1 MPAPGKTGMKF
12 CSECGGTLDDARV
25 CTSCGV
31 LMRAGAPFCP
41 SCGAGVTA
49 GTAAH
54 PAVSSQQPKSVP
66 SLAVQSKNVRQ
77 PGISTPVPKVQ
88 VPGGNRN
95 MFIIIGVVALV
106 AVLAV
111 VFVLLPML
119 TIPPASPISVNPD
132 AKKATNI
139 AWALNAKGKFPDAV
153 TAADTAIS
161 RDPAVADGYA
171 MKGWAL
177 AGLGRPAEALV
188 ALDKALSLDSNNA
201 ITWSNK
207 GFALMNL
214 GRCPEAVTA
223 FDRALALDP
232 YDYGAV
238 KYRSKA
244 ASNCPVKP

>member
-1 MPAPGKTGMKF
+1 
-12 CSECGGTLDDARV
+12 
-25 CTSCGV
+25 
-31 LMRAGAPFCP
+31 MRAGVPFCP

-66 SLAVQSKNVRQ
+66 SLAAQSKSARQ
-77 PGISTPVPKVQ
+77 PGSPTPVPKVQ

-95 MFIIIGVVALV
+95 TFIIIGVVALV
-106 AVLAV
+106 VILAA
-111 VFVLLPML
+111 VFVLLPMQ
-119 TIPPASPISVNPD
+119 TTPSDSPISVNPD
-132 AKKATNI
+132 AKKAIGN

-161 RDPAVADGYA
+161 KDPAVADGYA

-177 AGLGRPAEALV
+177 AGLGRHTEALV

-223 FDRALALDP
+223 FDRALSLDP
-232 YDYGAV
+232 YDYGSK
-238 KYRSKA
+238 KYRIMA
-244 ASNCPVKP
+244 ADHCPVKP

>member
-1 MPAPGKTGMKF
+1 
-12 CSECGGTLDDARV
+12 
-25 CTSCGV
+25 
-31 LMRAGAPFCP
+31 MRAGAPFCP
-41 SCGAGVTA
+41 SCGTGVTA
-49 GTAAH
+49 GTSAP
-54 PAVSSQQPKSVP
+54 PAVSSQQPNSVP
-66 SLAVQSKNVRQ
+66 TLPTQSKSARQ
-77 PGISTPVPKVQ
+77 PGSPTPVPDVRA
-88 VPGGNRN
+88 PGGNRN
-95 MFIIIGVVALV
+95 TLIIIGVVALV
-106 AVLAV
+106 VVLAA

-119 TIPPASPISVNPD
+119 TTPSDSPVSANPD

-139 AWALNAKGKFPDAV
+139 AWALNAKGKFSDAI

-232 YDYGAV
+232 YDYGAQ